1 MGREKLKPNGKGPF
15 LGGLCFITDR
25 RSCQLTPVEMTSLV
39 LKAGIRWIQYRD
51 KEKDRLDFY
60 RTAVKLRDI
69 TSDFGACFTVND
81 HADIAIAVEADGVH
95 LGQDDLP
102 LAQVRKIV
110 GEEMIV
116 GISTHTLDEAV
127 GAQEG
132 GADYIGFGPVYE
144 TSTKKEAG
152 NPRGAEV
159 VTHIRENVDIPV
171 VAIGGIDCDCLNELF
186 SNGAKAVAVASAILR
201 GDDICSRAEE
211 FVTAI
216 KECTSH

>member
-1 MGREKLKPNGKGPF
+1 
-15 LGGLCFITDR
+15 
-25 RSCQLTPVEMTSLV
+25 
-39 LKAGIRWIQYRD
+39 
-51 KEKDRLDFY
+51 
-60 RTAVKLRDI
+60 
-69 TSDFGACFTVND
+69 
-81 HADIAIAVEADGVH
+81 
-95 LGQDDLP
+95 P

-201 GDDICSRAEE
+201 G
-211 FVTAI
+211 
-216 KECTSH
+216 